1 MQVPVPNQ
9 APLWKKGELSQFQT
23 MVVDKIELFDKD
35 DDLQLDSSEL
45 AAFLQANGSG
55 LMSVTE
61 YMASSDVNGDGM
73 LDVYEGAFHLETH
86 MTNEPLIALW
96 LPA

>member
-1 MQVPVPNQ
+1 MQVAVPNQ